1 MPTEPR
7 RPRVGVLALQG
18 AVREHLAAIR
28 EVGADPVEVRLP
40 RDLVD
45 LDALILPGGESTT
58 MRKLIDAYG
67 LREPI
72 LSLARTGAPLL
83 GTCAG
88 MILLAD
94 RIADGDEP
102 VFGLLDLE
110 VRRNGYGRQLDSFE
124 ADLDVPS
131 LGSEQ
136 LHPLR
141 KLGRRDLHG
150 DPRQGGRC
158 FGARHRISHGLRHQ
172 LRTFGE
178 YRKLRCCALAV
189 ASYAT
194 APSACAVFHSGPRRT
209 RQNCTVAGSKLWGKG
224 TRCTRSSR
232 MPGSARA

>member
-58 MRKLIDAYG
+58 MRKLIDEYG

-72 LSLARTGAPLL
+72 AAMARGGAPML

-136 LHPLR
+136 LHGVFIRAPYITDVGPAAEVLA
-141 KLGRRDLHG
+141 RDPDG
-150 DPRQGGRC
+150 APVAVRQGRVLATSFHPELTGDRRLHRLLVEMIERGAGRP
-158 FGARHRISHGLRHQ
+158 A
-172 LRTFGE
+172 
-178 YRKLRCCALAV
+178 
-189 ASYAT
+189 
-194 APSACAVFHSGPRRT
+194 
-209 RQNCTVAGSKLWGKG
+209 
-224 TRCTRSSR
+224 
-232 MPGSARA
+232 